1 MMAALFSPEG
11 FADPGAGP
19 LYLQL
24 QRRIAGAVQSGA
36 LKPGDSLPP
45 ERVLAEMTG
54 LSRVT
59 VRKAVEGLV
68 ASGQLVQ
75 KRGSGT
81 FVAPRVERLEQALSL
96 LTSFT
101 EDMARRGRTAESI
114 WLSRVLAAP
123 MPEEVMALGLG
134 AGDQVARLERVRQS
148 DGVPLAIERASLS
161 TEMLPDP
168 MAVETSLYQVL
179 AGRGLRPVRAVQ
191 RLSAANLGP
200 RDADLLG
207 VPAGVAGL
215 RIERISY
222 LPDGRVVE
230 FTRSLYRGDAYDF
243 AVELK
248 LAPGAGRPA
257 AERPETER
265 PEAERP
271 ETEGPETKGKA

>member
-1 MMAALFSPEG
+1 MEEIFSPDG
-11 FADPGAGP
+11 FEEVGGGP

-24 QRRIAGAVQSGA
+24 QRRIGDAIVSGR

-45 ERVLAEMTG
+45 ERDMATMTG

-68 ASGQLVQ
+68 GSGQLVQ

-81 FVAPRVERLEQALSL
+81 FVAARVERLEQALSL

-101 EDMARRGRTAESI
+101 EDMARRGKSVESV
-114 WLSRVLAAP
+114 WLSRALHAP
-123 MPEEVMALGLG
+123 APEEVMALGLG
-134 AGDQVARLERVRQS
+134 AGDRVARLERVRRS

-161 TEMLPDP
+161 AQILPEP
-168 MAVETSLYQVL
+168 EGVEASLYAVL
-179 AGRGLRPVRAVQ
+179 QSRGLRPVRAVQ
-191 RLSAANLGP
+191 RISAANLGA
-200 RDADLLG
+200 RDAELLG
-207 VPAGVAGL
+207 VPTGAAGL
-215 RIERISY
+215 RIERIGY

-248 LAPGAGRPA
+248 LAPD
-257 AERPETER
+257 AERT
-265 PEAERP
+265 
-271 ETEGPETKGKA
+271 GP